1 MSKHPAKLVGLYNCG
16 YYRPEFL
23 EKVEK
28 EIQHKALRVRLGMD
42 SFSSAEQL
50 AYMVLKSKGYFAVEA
65 ESVESGAE

>member
-1 MSKHPAKLVGLYNCG
+1 MSKHRSKLVGLYDCG

-28 EIQHKALRVRLGMD
+28 EIQHKALRVRLGID

-50 AYMVLKSKGYFAVEA
+50 AYMILKSRGYFAVEA
-65 ESVESGAE
+65 ESVETGAG